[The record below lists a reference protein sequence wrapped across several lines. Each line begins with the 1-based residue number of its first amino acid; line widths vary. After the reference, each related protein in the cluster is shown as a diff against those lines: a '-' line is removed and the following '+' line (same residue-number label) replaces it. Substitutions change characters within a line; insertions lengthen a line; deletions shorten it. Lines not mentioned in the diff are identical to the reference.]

1 MDIVITLKDGSEHSL
16 LIFRLTG
23 CGIYQ
28 KTFFIETKKKGRI
41 EFPIDSL
48 SSFRIESSKG
58 VSRFQEGDSSILI
71 PAIII
76 LSQFLP

>member
-1 MDIVITLKDGSEHSL
+1 M
-16 LIFRLTG
+16 LTE

-48 SSFRIESSKG
+48 SSFRIEYSKG
-58 VSRFQEGDSSILI
+58 RIQEEDNVILN
-71 PAIII
+71 PAVVI